1 MKDLEYYM
9 GLKYPFTLEQDEDG
23 SFFIQFP
30 DLPGCMTCGSTVVEA
45 VRMGEDARK
54 CWIES
59 ALHDGDFIAEPK
71 TVEDYPDNFKLRLPK
86 SMYRQL
92 ALNASAEGVSMNQYC
107 LYLLS
112 SSLGA
117 LDKSPKRLSS
127 GEFSAML
134 R

>member
-9 GLKYPFTLEQDEDG
+9 GLKYPFILEQDEDG
-23 SFFIQFP
+23 SYFIKYP
-30 DLPGCMTCGSTVVEA
+30 DLPGCMTCGSTVDEA

-59 ALHDGDFIAEPK
+59 ALLDGGFIPEPR
-71 TVEDYPDNFKLRLPK
+71 TAEDYPDNFKLRLPK
-86 SMYRQL
+86 TLYRQL
-92 ALNASAEGVSMNQYC
+92 ATNANAEGVSMNQYC

-112 SSLGA
+112 GSVNNRIA
-117 LDKSPKRLSS
+117 
-127 GEFSAML
+127 EAMN